1 MEIMETLN
9 LNQQF
14 LCIIFSSLLIVFY
27 IYYKYILF
35 QGNFNGN
42 NNSNNDFFFF
52 LQLFFFK
59 ESDKLSQWKIF
70 WPQKIKKVGPKFMYA
85 KKLYIW
91 NQERGGKEEE
101 ELESNYIISTN
112 QRPLNNFKKCQKE
125 RKKLKIINYKL

>member
-1 MEIMETLN
+1 MI
-9 LNQQF
+9 
-14 LCIIFSSLLIVFY
+14 
-27 IYYKYILF
+27 
-35 QGNFNGN
+35 
-42 NNSNNDFFFF
+42 FFFF

-125 RKKLKIINYKL
+125 RKKLKIINYKLNFQKKFQPDGKTFLYDYKSEKSN

>member
-1 MEIMETLN
+1 M
-9 LNQQF
+9 
-14 LCIIFSSLLIVFY
+14 
-27 IYYKYILF
+27 
-35 QGNFNGN
+35 
-42 NNSNNDFFFF
+42 
-52 LQLFFFK
+52 QLFFFK

-125 RKKLKIINYKL
+125 RKKLKIINYKLNFQKKFQPDGKTFLYDYKSEKSN